1 MNTTTIQEQLKK
13 HYQKLQARLQKAQH
27 KGRSK
32 SFQELLMSRIQRCAI
47 QLRQLGAGV
56 AVVTALGWA
65 APALGQNTIPLEY
78 EEKLGADNPLDSV
91 VVNDCRELVFADVD
105 SDGDKDLVKHELVYI
120 SYGVYES
127 DFDYYKNVGSATMPA
142 FELQANSTML
152 DTLDTHAFGLS
163 FVDVDGDGDQDLFVT
178 DYTYFSKKSVAEINY
193 YKNISL
199 DPANP
204 EYSLQPMVDNPLQDA
219 VNFYNGLDTST
230 TPMLFTNFVDIDN
243 DGDQDCFIGAFVYPA
258 FQAANDTN
266 RVVYYK
272 NEGTPTMPNFQRQ
285 STANNP
291 LNIINTTI
299 PTGKSN
305 GTPFYIFDGD
315 LSRDRDFDILLE
327 TGSEPTYFRNMGSM
341 TAPNFIVS
349 TTTPVDSIWMNT
361 SVRKEQIIG
370 VSDLTNDGRSEI
382 VYFATLPSGTG
393 TGLRYFVD
401 TVSYLNQLL
410 IQGAKPLEVY
420 PNPSTGVI
428 QLEQSY
434 TGLLEV
440 YTTTGQLVYKKEL
453 EEVEQ
458 LNLELLDTGI
468 YVISLQTPKQR
479 FVQQVTIIK

>member
-1 MNTTTIQEQLKK
+1 MDNITIQEQLKK

-127 DFDYYKNVGSATMPA
+127 DFDYYKNVGSATMPM
-142 FELQANSTML
+142 FELQTNSTIL
-152 DTLDTHAFGLS
+152 DTLDTHAIGLS
-163 FVDVDGDGDQDLFVT
+163 FVDIDGDGDKDLFT
-178 DYTYFSKKSVAEINY
+178 ADYAYFSGKSAVEINY

-219 VNFYNGLDTST
+219 VTYYSGIGASV
-230 TPMLFTNFVDIDN
+230 TPPLFTNFVDIDN
-243 DGDQDCFIGAFVYPA
+243 DGDQDCFVVAGPYPG
-258 FQAANDTN
+258 FQAANDSN
-266 RVVYYK
+266 RVAYYK

-285 STANNP
+285 SNANNP
-291 LNIINTTI
+291 LNVINTTL
-299 PTGKSN
+299 PTGRSIL
-305 GTPFYIFDGD
+305 FRLQIFDGD
-315 LSRDRDFDILLE
+315 LARDNDLDVYVRTDQAQY
-327 TGSEPTYFRNMGSM
+327 YFRNIG
-341 TAPNFIVS
+341 TVNAPNFVLS
-349 TTTPVDSIWMNT
+349 TTSPVDSIWMNT
-361 SVRKEQIIG
+361 T
-370 VSDLTNDGRSEI
+370 VSSASLQSIADLTNDGRSEV
-382 VYFATLPSGTG
+382 VYTG
-393 TGLRYFVD
+393 STSNLRYFVD
-401 TVSYLNQLL
+401 TVSYLNQWLL
-410 IQGAKPLEVY
+410 QGAKPLEVY
-420 PNPSTGVI
+420 PNPSTGII

-468 YVISLQTPKQR
+468 YVVSLQTSKEHL
-479 FVQQVTIIK
+479 VQQVTIIK